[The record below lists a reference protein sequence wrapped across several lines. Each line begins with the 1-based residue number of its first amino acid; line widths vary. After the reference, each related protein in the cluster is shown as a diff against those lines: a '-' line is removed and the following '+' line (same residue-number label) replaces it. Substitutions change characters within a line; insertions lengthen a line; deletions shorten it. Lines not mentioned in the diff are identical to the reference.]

1 MEQYDFVAIGDVTT
15 DAFIE
20 LKNANV
26 WNDGG
31 VQKLCVN
38 FGDKI
43 EYEKVNIV
51 HGVGNAGNAAVS
63 AARLGLKTALSTDI
77 GEDDNGNA
85 ALDIWKED
93 GVDTLFVHKHTDLPT
108 HYHFVLRHGPERTIL
123 IKHQKWPYQIPQFDT
138 QPKWIYFSSVGEH
151 GEYYHHELAEYCE
164 ANNIKLAFQPG
175 TFQIKLS
182 AEGKIQDVYKTS
194 EIFFCNKEE
203 AQRILQNP
211 SNDVRELVEAMR
223 QYGPKI
229 ALITDGPRGAY
240 AGDGKNIYHMP
251 MYPDPAPPVDR
262 TGAGDAF
269 SSTITAMLALGM
281 SLPDALERGPINSMN
296 VVQHV
301 GAQTGLLTRGK
312 IEELLRTAPEG
323 YKIEKIV

>member
-43 EYEKVNIV
+43 EYEKVDIV

-85 ALDIWKED
+85 AMDIWKED
-93 GVDTLFVHKHTDLPT
+93 AVDTLFVRKHADLPT

-123 IKHQKWPYQIPQFDT
+123 IKHQPWPYKIPNFGT
-138 QPKWIYFSSVGEH
+138 APKWIYFSSVGEH
-151 GEYYHHELAEYCE
+151 GEFYHHELAKYCKT
-164 ANNIKLAFQPG
+164 NNVKLAFQPG

-182 AEGKIQDVYKTS
+182 AKGKIKDVYEAS

-203 AQRILQNP
+203 AQRILQT
-211 SNDVRELVEAMR
+211 DTQDMTELVQKMR
-223 QYGPKI
+223 DYGPKI

-240 AGDGKNIYHMP
+240 AGDGKHIYHMP

-323 YKIEKIV
+323 YKIERIV

>member
-1 MEQYDFVAIGDVTT
+1 MKEYDFVAIGDVTT

-43 EYEKVNIV
+43 EYENVDIV
-51 HGVGNAGNAAVS
+51 HGVGNAGNAAVC
-63 AARLGLKTALSTDI
+63 AARLGLNTALSTNI
-77 GEDDNGNA
+77 GKDDNGESA
-85 ALDIWKED
+85 TDVWKED
-93 GVDTLFVHKHTDLPT
+93 GVDTALVRRHANLST

-123 IKHQKWPYQIPQFDT
+123 IKHQPWPYEIPKFDT
-138 QPKWIYFSSVGEH
+138 PPKWIYFSSVGEH
-151 GEYYHHELAEYCE
+151 GEQYHHELAQYCK

-182 AEGKIQDVYKTS
+182 AEGKIHDVYEAS

-211 SNDVRELVEAMR
+211 SNSIVELVQAMND
-223 QYGPKI
+223 YGPEI

-240 AGDGKNIYHMP
+240 AGDSKHIYHMP

-301 GAQTGLLTRGK
+301 GAQAGLLTRGAL
-312 IEELLRTAPEG
+312 EELLRTAQES
-323 YKIEKIV
+323 YKMKKIA